1 MEDQDINIVGTYDY
15 AIFGNG
21 DELSNTNDNNIWIRN
36 KNFIEQNLAQ
46 VNMTQNIIYYGQN
59 LILFYENKINALNEL
74 IKRKSVDG
82 KKNFV
87 GDITIQNEQR
97 MNIRKMLMNDD
108 NLKQLSPEQ
117 IDKIISD
124 YEEQIGAKSSE
135 IMEKDYN
142 ERNMTIKY
150 LLLKTEYEEN
160 VKKIK
165 QVIGNG
171 ESNLN
176 ISSTTIND
184 EPDSIDDFLSKALIG
199 GKKSNINI
207 SDVDMNVINSLFGG
221 ENVSK
226 NVSNVAKGGV
236 SKDNDNLYKKL
247 EFELVRYNT
256 LLNNP
261 LIENELL
268 AYYIIFLDN
277 LQMLSAFPHLFNKL
291 DFLTDCNNL
300 KNQIKYIQNSLK
312 SDNIYGG
319 KRSKIVNK
327 QQGGSAPKYDIFKI
341 LNSLRLT
348 TQPGSIDD
356 NLLLIISYRLYRD
369 FIESEP
375 DKTRDF
381 FDYLNK
387 DTIDS
392 TSNSPLE
399 YFIEKMKQLYSK
411 NSVVLDFLKNYNDKK
426 YLIQQITNT
435 LNKDPD
441 LKDYPESKDVF
452 ESKDVSE
459 LLGLYY
465 KLLTVRRRSYNVFIL
480 YNNETSN
487 FETQEKN
494 SASEIQ
500 IMKDTQ
506 STSNPFNFGVSDDE
520 RAKVDENIK
529 IWNDLV
535 NTPQTS
541 VIEIIPKP
549 PENNVSASVEPP
561 RPPPENNVSRQV
573 SVVTPVNIIEEEEEE
588 TPFSNIERN
597 LKNEGID
604 PILELINKQVEA
616 AEKIMNDLPSGLSP
630 ELETQKGE
638 LQKDAETKIKEIIA
652 ESEDVLNRYAEN
664 MNELSDELNASK
676 ERINEFGTNV
686 DNISSKIQTEKVD
699 ITNIKS
705 ENKIIMGDDYVK
717 CSNIKDVF
725 DNDIFKSNKSVHM
738 TPHSKFVYSNIQKNY
753 LKYSLYKFIEQ
764 CSKLDSLP
772 QWRAKIST
780 LIVTYMTNYMA
791 DPNDP
796 TKHITIIPS
805 YEYFNIVLTGT
816 PGVGKSYT
824 SSIVGK
830 VLQACGLLT
839 VGNMREVKKPDI
851 VGSYTGQTAPKV
863 YYELTQGLGN
873 VIFIDEAY
881 SIAGVKDKTKG
892 TYNDFGQE
900 CLDAITD
907 YTSEH
912 IGLFSMVVA
921 GYDYEMRTQFLEV
934 NVGLPRRFP
943 SVFVLRRYDMKA
955 LWLILQSYIK
965 TIIPK
970 KHLPHNHASFELL
983 NIMFNFQSLP
993 NPQLELSKDWSKW
1006 WAGYILKSINANLY
1020 FHDKAIVPIL
1030 KLPQFDAKLKK
1041 IVTGNDVEILPLMK
1055 LITKNVD
1062 DLTKT
1067 FVKASFMY
1075 IFCNIL
1081 NGDFFRSQ
1089 ADNLTK
1095 FGQTILQDKITN
1107 PKNYFDQGSEVYKYG
1122 IYGNEKWT
1130 EYLYF
1135 KLYFS
1140 ENPNKKVN
1148 NINYQYTKPGELPS
1162 PSTTGGSRLQNHT
1175 RKHLNLKM
1183 KKNTRRV
1190 IYKSNKQTRNARHR
1204 DNHKR
1209 TKTHRNINIG
1219 GTKEEE
1225 ERRRQIEEERKK
1237 MKGIEKKMQNMWPT
1251 VQIDNQVVENSNQ
1264 EKQNELLKENLSE
1277 AKEIQEK
1284 QNKNWKLLKEN
1295 LPKAKEI
1302 QEKQNENWKLLKE
1315 NLPKAKEIQER
1326 QNENWKLLKEN
1337 LPKAKEIQET
1347 QNFLKENPYEE
1358 TEPITNILRK
1368 EKRELGQEQYRRYA
1382 QGMILDNKNYIDP
1395 KTTEKDLVFTISTSI
1410 SIINNIEDIIDNI
1423 IKEKKEINKEK
1434 FDEDSAKEEN
1444 AKLNQLFNGFK
1455 EIYNNTKDDIQ
1466 NKIDNPDSTLDKN
1479 DQGKFEYIIY
1489 VYILLSCYRIAIV
1502 ESRKQIAKSDV
1513 DSWWF
1518 FTAADFSNILKDLNI
1533 ENIINNFINEIQT
1546 LNPAAVPSNDDNNDD
1561 HSVNE
1566 EVDVRELRINKF
1578 GTEDQIKEYYREK
1591 ELMAI
1596 NKLREEGK
1604 LLLEEQ
1610 KKKE

>member
-1 MEDQDINIVGTYDY
+1 MENQDINFVGEYDY

-97 MNIRKMLMNDD
+97 MNIRKMLENDD
-108 NLKQLSPEQ
+108 NLKKLSPEQ

-160 VKKIK
+160 IKKIK
-165 QVIGNG
+165 EVIGNG

-207 SDVDMNVINSLFGG
+207 SDVNMNVINSLFGG

-369 FIESEP
+369 FIVLEP

-392 TSNSPLE
+392 TSKSPLE
-399 YFIEKMKQLYSK
+399 YFIEKMKQLYSND
-411 NSVVLDFLKNYNDKK
+411 NSVLDFLNNYNDKK
-426 YLIQQITNT
+426 YLIEQIINH
-435 LNKDPD
+435 PD
-441 LKDYPESKDVF
+441 LKEYLESKDYLESKEYL
-452 ESKDVSE
+452 ESKDYLKSLESKNVSE
-459 LLGLYY
+459 LLGLLY
-465 KLLTVRRRSYNVFIL
+465 KLYTVRRRTYNNYIF

-487 FETQEKN
+487 FEMRKYVYDVNKN

-500 IMKDTQ
+500 TMKDTQ
-506 STSNPFNFGVSDDE
+506 ATSIPFNFGVSDDE

-541 VIEIIPKP
+541 VIEIKP

-561 RPPPENNVSRQV
+561 RPPPEQNVSRQV
-573 SVVTPVNIIEEEEEE
+573 SVVTPVNIIEEEEE

-604 PILELINKQVEA
+604 LILELINKQVEA
-616 AEKIMNDLPSGLSP
+616 TEKIMNDLPSGLSP

-652 ESEDVLNRYAEN
+652 ESEEVLNRYAEN

-686 DNISSKIQTEKVD
+686 DNISSNIHTENVD
-699 ITNIKS
+699 ITKIES
-705 ENKIIMGDDYVK
+705 ENNKIIGDDHVK
-717 CSNIKDVF
+717 CSNIKHLF
-725 DNDIFKSNKSVHM
+725 DDDIFKYNKSVHM

-780 LIVTYMTNYMA
+780 LIVTYMSNYVA

-881 SIAGVKDKTKG
+881 SIAGVKDKDKG
-892 TYNDFGQE
+892 TYNEFGQE

-912 IGLFSMVVA
+912 IGLFSIIVA

-955 LWLILQSYIK
+955 LWIILQSYIK

-983 NIMFNFQSLP
+983 NIMFNFQTLP

-1148 NINYQYTKPGELPS
+1148 NINYQYTNPGELPS
-1162 PSTTGGSRLQNHT
+1162 PSTTGGSRIQNHT

-1204 DNHKR
+1204 HNHKR

-1225 ERRRQIEEERKK
+1225 RKRQIEEEKK
-1237 MKGIEKKMQNMWPT
+1237 RQIEEFKKDSEGIGEK
-1251 VQIDNQVVENSNQ
+1251 I
-1264 EKQNELLKENLSE
+1264 
-1277 AKEIQEK
+1277 
-1284 QNKNWKLLKEN
+1284 
-1295 LPKAKEI
+1295 KAKE
-1302 QEKQNENWKLLKE
+1302 
-1315 NLPKAKEIQER
+1315 R
-1326 QNENWKLLKEN
+1326 
-1337 LPKAKEIQET
+1337 

-1358 TEPITNILRK
+1358 TEPITDIPRK
-1368 EKRELGQEQYRRYA
+1368 EKRKEKQESGQEQYRKYA

-1466 NKIDNPDSTLDKN
+1466 NKIDNSDSTLDKN

-1489 VYILLSCYRIAIV
+1489 VYILLYCYRIAIV
-1502 ESRKQIAKSDV
+1502 ESRKQLAKSDV

-1533 ENIINNFINEIQT
+1533 ENIINNFMNEIQT
-1546 LNPAAVPSNDDNNDD
+1546 LNPAPVPSNDDKNDD
-1561 HSVNE
+1561 HSVSE
-1566 EVDVRELRINKF
+1566 KVDIKELRIKKF
-1578 GTEDQIKEYYREK
+1578 GT
-1591 ELMAI
+1591 I
-1596 NKLREEGK
+1596 NKLIEEGK
-1604 LLLEEQ
+1604 QMREYGQQVLEER
-1610 KKKE
+1610 KKNE

>member
-1 MEDQDINIVGTYDY
+1 MENQDINFVGEYDY

-97 MNIRKMLMNDD
+97 MNIRKMLENDD
-108 NLKQLSPEQ
+108 NLKKLSPQQ

-160 VKKIK
+160 IKKIK
-165 QVIGNG
+165 EVIGNG

-207 SDVDMNVINSLFGG
+207 SDVNMNVINSLFGG

-268 AYYIIFLDN
+268 AYYIVFLDN

-327 QQGGSAPKYDIFKI
+327 QQGGSTPKYDIFKI

-356 NLLLIISYRLYRD
+356 NLLLLFSYKFYRGFISVNRD
-369 FIESEP
+369 QMM
-375 DKTRDF
+375 DF
-381 FDYLNK
+381 FGRLNNI
-387 DTIDS
+387 TID
-392 TSNSPLE
+392 TSKSPLE
-399 YFIEKMKQLYSK
+399 NLFEIVKENDQCREL
-411 NSVVLDFLKNYNDKK
+411 LEIYNDKK
-426 YLIQQITNT
+426 RLVEYI
-435 LNKDPD
+435 NKLKINDSD
-441 LKDYPESKDVF
+441 LKNYPDSDVSESK
-452 ESKDVSE
+452 EVSE
-459 LLGLYY
+459 LLGLLY
-465 KLLTVRRRSYNVFIL
+465 KLFTVRRRTYNNYIF

-487 FETQEKN
+487 FEMRKDVYNVNKN

-500 IMKDTQ
+500 IMKDAQ
-506 STSNPFNFGVSDDE
+506 ATSNPFKFGVSDDE
-520 RAKVDENIK
+520 RAKVDEIIN
-529 IWNDLV
+529 IWNGLV
-535 NTPQTS
+535 NTSQTS
-541 VIEIIPKP
+541 VIEIPKP

-573 SVVTPVNIIEEEEEE
+573 SVVTPVNIIEAEEEE

-652 ESEDVLNRYAEN
+652 ESEDVLNMYAEN

-699 ITNIKS
+699 ITNIES
-705 ENKIIMGDDYVK
+705 ENKIIMGDDHVK

-780 LIVTYMTNYMA
+780 LIVTYMSNYVA

-881 SIAGVKDKTKG
+881 SIAGVKDKDKG
-892 TYNDFGQE
+892 TYNEFGQE

-912 IGLFSMVVA
+912 IGLFSIIVA

-955 LWLILQSYIK
+955 LWIILQSYIK
-965 TIIPK
+965 NIIPK

-1006 WAGYILKSINANLY
+1006 WAGYILKSIKVNLY
-1020 FHDKAIVPIL
+1020 FDEKVAVPIL
-1030 KLPQFDAKLKK
+1030 KLPQFDDKLKK

-1067 FVKASFMY
+1067 FVKASFVY

-1148 NINYQYTKPGELPS
+1148 NINYEYTKPGELPS

-1190 IYKSNKQTRNARHR
+1190 IYKSNKQTRNARYR
-1204 DNHKR
+1204 DKHTR

-1219 GTKEEE
+1219 GTKKEDE
-1225 ERRRQIEEERKK
+1225 ERRRQIEEEKKK
-1237 MKGIEKKMQNMWPT
+1237 MKVIGEKMQNRWPT
-1251 VQIDNQVVENSNQ
+1251 EQIDNQVVENSNQ
-1264 EKQNELLKENLSE
+1264 EKQNE
-1277 AKEIQEK
+1277 
-1284 QNKNWKLLKEN
+1284 
-1295 LPKAKEI
+1295 
-1302 QEKQNENWKLLKE
+1302 LLKE

-1337 LPKAKEIQET
+1337 VAEAKNIQET
-1347 QNFLKENPYEE
+1347 QNFLEENQYEE
-1358 TEPITNILRK
+1358 TEPIINISRK

-1410 SIINNIEDIIDNI
+1410 SRINNIEDIIDNI
-1423 IKEKKEINKEK
+1423 IKQKKEINKEK

-1533 ENIINNFINEIQT
+1533 ENIINNFMNEIQT
-1546 LNPAAVPSNDDNNDD
+1546 LNPAPLPSNDDKNDD
-1561 HSVNE
+1561 HSINE

-1604 LLLEEQ
+1604 LFLEQQ